1 MSLEMKLTLQSIINS
16 MHNPAF
22 IKKDNKIQ
30 LVNDAFERK
39 GYSQNTYDKQA
50 VENGCNIIEK
60 PLHNN
65 MKLCEIVDNELNV
78 LEISRQKLTQ
88 AMRLF

>member
-1 MSLEMKLTLQSIINS
+1 MDEELDDPCVVYDKIN
-16 MHNPAF
+16 
-22 IKKDNKIQ
+22 D
-30 LVNDAFERK
+30 
-39 GYSQNTYDKQA
+39 YKQA